1 MDYWDLTLASF
12 ACRVSQGGA
21 KTFILKTYNSRRAI
35 GRWPLISLAAARRE
49 AKRILAE
56 KTLGRI
62 QPQSITVAKAC
73 ELFLKEKEKARR
85 ARTVQ
90 DLKDRLDR
98 HFDIPGQLGKITHN
112 QIVRRLEAI
121 KTPQEFNAALR
132 VGRTFFTWCT
142 NRRYITENPTTGI
155 DRRSVPSRTRVV
167 SNKPGRHRL
176 TRAKPEHTSKGA
188 SPIDAVYGATTHISG
203 DSFPRSKP
211 KAWSSK
217 SSSSSSAS
225 PTDGTRR
232 GNIWSFAYQTCI
244 LLVLQRRLTPCN

>member
-1 MDYWDLTLASF
+1 MPIPTGATQEPLGPLMLFMTSPNEFTFVFQFYFSGFWILSF
-12 ACRVSQGGA
+12 
-21 KTFILKTYNSRRAI
+21 FISVNFEVLRLRNEQAAPRT
-35 GRWPLISLAAARRE
+35 GRL
-49 AKRILAE
+49 
-56 KTLGRI
+56 
-62 QPQSITVAKAC
+62 
-73 ELFLKEKEKARR
+73 
-85 ARTVQ
+85 
-90 DLKDRLDR
+90 
-98 HFDIPGQLGKITHN
+98 
-112 QIVRRLEAI
+112 
-121 KTPQEFNAALR
+121 
-132 VGRTFFTWCT
+132 
-142 NRRYITENPTTGI
+142 
-155 DRRSVPSRTRVV
+155 V